1 MKASELK
8 YFSNFREGLNKDH
21 KKKLGNSNFRHFT
34 HSPHESWMEKIL
46 WNLPIFPLPPNK
58 WKKFFAFLN
67 VLDQLEAKK
76 LLRPPLPPYK
86 LEFSNFFFLQIF
98 SETFP

>member
-1 MKASELK
+1 MKALELK
-8 YFSNFREGLNKDH
+8 YFSNFREGLNKE
-21 KKKLGNSNFRHFT
+21 KLGNSNFRHFT

-58 WKKFFAFLN
+58 WKQFFAFLN
-67 VLDQLEAKK
+67 VLDHLEAKK
-76 LLRPPLPPYK
+76 LFRPLTPHISWNFPIF
-86 LEFSNFFFLQIF
+86 FSSSIS